1 MTGSVPGV
9 PAGKS
14 LNRLGLGEEVGALD
28 GYLHGAIAAR
38 RGEPLEGGYD
48 VRGSP
53 GMAAVVKW

>member
-1 MTGSVPGV
+1 M

-14 LNRLGLGEEVGALD
+14 LNRLGSGQEVGALD

-48 VRGSP
+48 VRVSP

>member
-14 LNRLGLGEEVGALD
+14 LNRLGFGEEVGALD

-38 RGEPLEGGYD
+38 RGKPLEGGL
-48 VRGSP
+48 
-53 GMAAVVKW
+53 